1 MQLSSEK
8 KAHLRSRW
16 RDVMLYVVIAV
27 LLVGT
32 EVIGLM
38 RDWPRPSL
46 RAAAVFFSTVIL
58 ATYLIKTFKTHMRSV
73 QFWLLLMMLLTV
85 HVLWCLV
92 APFII
97 VMVGMAIELFLFGI
111 DVQHVVRV
119 RCDNT
124 LGS

>member
-85 HVLWCLV
+85 HVLWSLV

-97 VMVGMAIELFLFGI
+97 VMVGMGIELFLFGI
-111 DVQHVVRV
+111 VVQHFVRA
-119 RCDNT
+119 R
-124 LGS
+124 